1 MVKITTCH
9 GKSQFLLGPPSINGP
24 FSIATVDR
32 TNPAPADSWFIP
44 FFIMVHNF
52 FHEHVKQPK
61 GNPAMARLTAAL

>member
-1 MVKITTCH
+1 ML
-9 GKSQFLLGPPSINGP
+9 GKPSINGP

-52 FHEHVKQPK
+52 FREHVKQPK